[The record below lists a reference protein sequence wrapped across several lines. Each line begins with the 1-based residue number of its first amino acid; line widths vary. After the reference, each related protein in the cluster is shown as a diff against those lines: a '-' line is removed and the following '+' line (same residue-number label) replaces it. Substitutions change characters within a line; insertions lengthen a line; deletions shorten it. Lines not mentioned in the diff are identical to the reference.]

1 MQSGFPGKPKTPPT
15 SARAAEKHCSP
26 EIFVG
31 FNLEHVRAGFGSKVN
46 NIMNQ
51 LAVAAYANVSVSMAA
66 DVGRLLDFVTTW
78 ISFFESPL
86 PFCVKKK
93 TSSDRNKML
102 SRQERVFFQNLSKA
116 DPRYAEDFKR
126 AIYKTYYQY
135 KPETTTHIQNTLNR
149 YDLPDRFFGVQ
160 IRHGDKAEEA
170 DPIQTE
176 DYAHIVRE
184 ERDSVSSA
192 VAMARSAAQQIIAME
207 SQNIRTV
214 WLASIDRY
222 AEAALRDA
230 LGDKYVVKSLNQTES
245 DWGGSA
251 REFYYPG
258 SEIVYDVLTDVE
270 ALRRSHTFIG
280 TASSNLARLVYFLRE
295 PHTKSVSLD
304 ESFSARAS

>member
-1 MQSGFPGKPKTPPT
+1 MMILIVCGLFFHGSALHVDRGFSPDFSEWLDTEMQSGFPGKPKTPST

-102 SRQERVFFQNLSKA
+102 SRQERVFFQNLSKS
-116 DPRYAEDFKR
+116 DPQYALDFKR

-135 KPETTTHIQNTLNR
+135 KPETTM
-149 YDLPDRFFGVQ
+149 VQ
-160 IRHGDKAEEA
+160 MMRLQSRGI
-170 DPIQTE
+170 
-176 DYAHIVRE
+176 
-184 ERDSVSSA
+184 
-192 VAMARSAAQQIIAME
+192 M
-207 SQNIRTV
+207 
-214 WLASIDRY
+214 
-222 AEAALRDA
+222 LR
-230 LGDKYVVKSLNQTES
+230 
-245 DWGGSA
+245 
-251 REFYYPG
+251 PG
-258 SEIVYDVLTDVE
+258 
-270 ALRRSHTFIG
+270 
-280 TASSNLARLVYFLRE
+280 
-295 PHTKSVSLD
+295 P
-304 ESFSARAS
+304 